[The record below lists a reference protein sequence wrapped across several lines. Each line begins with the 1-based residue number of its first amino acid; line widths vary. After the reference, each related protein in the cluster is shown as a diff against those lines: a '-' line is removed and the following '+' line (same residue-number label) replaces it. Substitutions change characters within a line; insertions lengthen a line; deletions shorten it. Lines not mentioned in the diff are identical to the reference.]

1 MPAFFG
7 QQAGKDAMPRRHGFG
22 PSETDGPIRIMKLMD
37 MVCWLLLSVRH
48 SHSHRLWS
56 APVRAMTSTWKD
68 DTSPT
73 TAVRE
78 SYAPH

>member
-1 MPAFFG
+1 MPALFG

-68 DTSPT
+68 VTLSDQS
-73 TAVRE
+73 RE
-78 SYAPH
+78 GSDAPP